1 MHGSDRLQDDARIT
15 LIIAIVF
22 SLNGIASTIEKDS
35 TIEIQSLNYEYFKSN
50 FKTHQT
56 AKNIDSL
63 WLSELYKSSL
73 IDSSNYIVDI
83 DSIEVYNDAELPTE
97 LLKQRLAHLNS
108 KTPFKIDYSPELE
121 KLIKFYLQKR
131 RKDLANIIGRS
142 QFYFPVFEDHLAKN
156 NIPLE
161 LKYLAIIES
170 ALNPKAKSRVGAT
183 GLWQFMYQTGLHYG
197 LKVNSYVDERSNLL
211 KSTDAASK
219 YLSTLYNIFGEWDL
233 ALAAYNS
240 GPGNVTKAIRR
251 SGGKTNYWNLRP
263 YLPRETANYV
273 PAFYATLYLMEFSK
287 EHNLQTKKVQA
298 NFFETDTIHVKR
310 QISFEQINKMLD
322 VDVELLQ
329 FLNPQYKLDIVP
341 FVKGENHFITL
352 PMITAARFVSN
363 EELVYAIALEEESKR
378 EKPLPQNMVTNDSI
392 KYKVRNGDNLGK
404 IANKYGVDIS
414 QIKKWN
420 KLKNSTIKGGQY
432 LTIYP
437 KRT

>member
-1 MHGSDRLQDDARIT
+1 MKQVT
-15 LIIAIVF
+15 LIIAIIF
-22 SLNGIASTIEKDS
+22 SLNGIANSVEKDS
-35 TIEIQSLNYEYFKSN
+35 TVVIQSLNYEYFKNNLKSYE
-50 FKTHQT
+50 T
-56 AKNIDSL
+56 AKSIDSL

-73 IDSSNYIVDI
+73 IDTSSYIVDI
-83 DSIEVYNDAELPTE
+83 DSIEVFNDAELPTE
-97 LLKQRLAHLNS
+97 LLKERLVHLNS
-108 KTPFKIDYSPELE
+108 KTPFNIDYSPELE

-131 RKDLANIIGRS
+131 RNGLANIIGRS
-142 QFYFPVFEDHLAKN
+142 QYYFPVFEEHLAKN

-170 ALNPKAKSRVGAT
+170 ALNPRAKSRVGAT
-183 GLWQFMYQTGLHYG
+183 GLWQFMYQTGIQYG
-197 LKVNSYVDERSNLL
+197 LKVSSYVDERSNPI
-211 KSTDAASK
+211 KSTEAASK
-219 YLSTLYNIFGEWDL
+219 YLLTLYNVFGDWDL

-287 EHNLQTKKVQA
+287 EHNLQTNKVQA

-329 FLNPQYKLDIVP
+329 FLNPQYKLDVVP
-341 FVKGENHFITL
+341 FVKGENNFITL
-352 PMITAARFVSN
+352 PISTAARFVSN
-363 EELVYAIALEEESKR
+363 EELVYAIAQEEESKR
-378 EKPLPQNMVTNDSI
+378 EKPLPKNIVANDRVR
-392 KYKVRNGDNLGK
+392 YKVRSGDNLGK
-404 IANKYGVDIS
+404 IANKYGVNIS

-420 KLKNSTIKGGQY
+420 NLKGSTIRAGQY

-437 KRT
+437 RST

>member
-1 MHGSDRLQDDARIT
+1 MKQVT
-15 LIIAIVF
+15 LIIAIIF
-22 SLNGIASTIEKDS
+22 SLNGIANSVEKDS
-35 TIEIQSLNYEYFKSN
+35 TVVIQSLNYEYFKNNLKSYE
-50 FKTHQT
+50 T
-56 AKNIDSL
+56 AKSIDSL

-73 IDSSNYIVDI
+73 IDTSSYIVDI
-83 DSIEVYNDAELPTE
+83 DSIEVFNDAELPTE
-97 LLKQRLAHLNS
+97 LLKERLAHLNS
-108 KTPFKIDYSPELE
+108 KTPFNIDYSPELE

-131 RKDLANIIGRS
+131 RNSLANIIGRS
-142 QFYFPVFEDHLAKN
+142 QYYFPVFEEHLAKN

-170 ALNPKAKSRVGAT
+170 ALNPRAKSRVGAT
-183 GLWQFMYQTGLHYG
+183 GLWQFMYQTGIQYG
-197 LKVNSYVDERSNLL
+197 LKVSSYVDERSNPI
-211 KSTDAASK
+211 KSTEAASK
-219 YLSTLYNIFGEWDL
+219 YLLTLYNVFGDWDL

-287 EHNLQTKKVQA
+287 EHNLQTNKVQA

-329 FLNPQYKLDIVP
+329 FLNPQYKLDVVP
-341 FVKGENHFITL
+341 FVKGENNFITL
-352 PMITAARFVSN
+352 PISTAARFVSN
-363 EELVYAIALEEESKR
+363 EELVYAIAQEEESKR
-378 EKPLPQNMVTNDSI
+378 EKPLPQNIVANDRVR
-392 KYKVRNGDNLGK
+392 YKVRSGDNLGK
-404 IANKYGVDIS
+404 IANKYGVNIS

-420 KLKNSTIKGGQY
+420 NLKGSTIRAGQY

-437 KRT
+437 RST

>member
-1 MHGSDRLQDDARIT
+1 MRKVT

-22 SLNGIASTIEKDS
+22 SLNGFAKTVEKDS
-35 TIEIQSLNYEYFKSN
+35 ISEIKSLNYEYFKNNLKS
-50 FKTHQT
+50 HET
-56 AKNIDSL
+56 AKCIDSL

-73 IDSSNYIVDI
+73 IDTSSYIVDI
-83 DSIEVYNDAELPTE
+83 DSIEVFNDAELSTE
-97 LLKQRLAHLNS
+97 VLKERLAFLNS
-108 KTPFKIDYSPELE
+108 KTPFNIDYSPELE
-121 KLIKFYLQKR
+121 KLIKYYLQKR
-131 RKDLANIIGRS
+131 RKNLANIIGRS
-142 QFYFPVFEDHLAKN
+142 QYYFPVFEEHLAKN
-156 NIPLE
+156 NIPIE

-170 ALNPKAKSRVGAT
+170 ALNPRAKSRVGAT
-183 GLWQFMYQTGLHYG
+183 GLWQFMYQTGIQYG
-197 LKVNSYVDERSNLL
+197 LKVSSYVDERSNPI
-211 KSTDAASK
+211 KSSEAASK
-219 YLSTLYNIFGEWDL
+219 YLMTLYNVFGDWDL

-287 EHNLQTKKVQA
+287 EHNLQSNKVQA
-298 NFFETDTIHVKR
+298 NFFETDTIHVKK

-341 FVKGENHFITL
+341 FVKGETNFITL
-352 PMITAARFVSN
+352 PIGTAARFVSN
-363 EELVYAIALEEESKR
+363 EELLYAVALEEESKR
-378 EKPLPQNMVTNDSI
+378 EKPLPQNIVTSDRI
-392 KYKVRNGDNLGK
+392 KYKVRSGDNLGK
-404 IANKYGVDIS
+404 IANKYGVNVS

-420 KLKNSTIKGGQY
+420 KLNSNTIRSGQY
-432 LTIYP
+432 LIVYP

>member
-1 MHGSDRLQDDARIT
+1 MRQVT
-15 LIIAIVF
+15 LIIAIIF
-22 SLNGIASTIEKDS
+22 SLNGIANSIEKDS
-35 TIEIQSLNYEYFKSN
+35 TVVIQSLNYEYFKNNLKSY
-50 FKTHQT
+50 KT
-56 AKNIDSL
+56 AKSIDSL

-73 IDSSNYIVDI
+73 IDTSSYIVDI
-83 DSIEVYNDAELPTE
+83 DSIEVFNDAELSTE
-97 LLKQRLAHLNS
+97 VLKERLAYLNS
-108 KTPFKIDYSPELE
+108 KTPFTIDYSSELE

-131 RKDLANIIGRS
+131 RNSLANIIGRS
-142 QFYFPVFEDHLAKN
+142 QYYFPVFEEHLAKN

-170 ALNPKAKSRVGAT
+170 ALNPRAKSKMGAT
-183 GLWQFMYQTGLHYG
+183 GLWQFMYQTGLQYG
-197 LKVNSYVDERSNLL
+197 LKVSSYVDERSNPI
-211 KSTDAASK
+211 KSTEAASK
-219 YLSTLYNIFGEWDL
+219 YLLTLYNVFGDWDL

-287 EHNLQTKKVQA
+287 EHNLQTNKVQA

-329 FLNPQYKLDIVP
+329 FLNPQFKLDVVP
-341 FVKGENHFITL
+341 FVKGENNFITL
-352 PMITAARFVSN
+352 PIRTAARFVSN
-363 EELVYAIALEEESKR
+363 EELVYAIAQEEESKR
-378 EKPLPQNMVTNDSI
+378 EKPLPQNIVANDRI
-392 KYKVRNGDNLGK
+392 RYKVRSGDNLGK
-404 IANKYGVDIS
+404 IANKYGVEVS

-420 KLKNSTIKGGQY
+420 HLKSSTIKSGQF

>member
-1 MHGSDRLQDDARIT
+1 MKQVT

-22 SLNGIASTIEKDS
+22 SLNGIASTVEKDS
-35 TIEIQSLNYEYFKSN
+35 TVEAKILNYEYFKNNLKSYD
-50 FKTHQT
+50 T

-73 IDSSNYIVDI
+73 IDTSSYIVDI
-83 DSIEVYNDAELPTE
+83 DSIEVFNDAELPTE
-97 LLKQRLAHLNS
+97 VLKERLKYLNS
-108 KTPFKIDYSPELE
+108 KTPFNIDYSPELE

-131 RKDLANIIGRS
+131 RKNLANIIGRS
-142 QFYFPVFEDHLAKN
+142 QYYFPVFEEHLAKN
-156 NIPLE
+156 NIPIE

-170 ALNPKAKSRVGAT
+170 ALNPRAKSRVGAT
-183 GLWQFMYQTGLHYG
+183 GLWQFMYQTGIQYG
-197 LKVNSYVDERSNLL
+197 LKVSSYVDERSNPI
-211 KSTDAASK
+211 KSTEAASK
-219 YLSTLYNIFGEWDL
+219 YLLTLYNVFGDWDL

-287 EHNLQTKKVQA
+287 EHNLQTNKVQA

-329 FLNPQYKLDIVP
+329 FLNPQYKLDVVP
-341 FVKGENHFITL
+341 FVKGENNFITL
-352 PMITAARFVSN
+352 PMNTAARFVSN
-363 EELVYAIALEEESKR
+363 EELIYAIALETENNR
-378 EKPLPQNMVTNDSI
+378 EKPLPQNIVTNDRI
-392 KYKVRNGDNLGK
+392 KYKVRSGDNLGK
-404 IANKYGVDIS
+404 IANKYGVEIN

-420 KLKNSTIKGGQY
+420 QLKNSTIKSGQY

>member
-1 MHGSDRLQDDARIT
+1 MKQLT

-22 SLNGIASTIEKDS
+22 SFNGFANSTEKDS
-35 TIEIQSLNYEYFKSN
+35 TIEIQSLNYEYFKTN

-73 IDSSNYIVDI
+73 IDNSNYIVDI

-131 RKDLANIIGRS
+131 RKNLANIIGRS
-142 QFYFPVFEDHLAKN
+142 QYYFPVFEEHLAKN

-183 GLWQFMYQTGLHYG
+183 GLWQFMYQTGLQYG
-197 LKVNSYVDERSNLL
+197 LKVSSYVDERSNPI
-211 KSTDAASK
+211 KSSEAASK
-219 YLSTLYNIFGEWDL
+219 YLSTLYTIFGEWDL
-233 ALAAYNS
+233 ALAAYNYGS
-240 GPGNVTKAIRR
+240 GNITKAIRR
-251 SGGKTNYWNLRP
+251 SGGKTNYWQLRP
-263 YLPRETANYV
+263 FLPKETANYV
-273 PAFYATLYLMEFSK
+273 PAFYATLYLMEYAK
-287 EHNLQTKKVQA
+287 EHNLPTNKVQA
-298 NFFETDTIHVKR
+298 NFFETDSIYVKR
-310 QISFEQINKMLD
+310 QITFEQINKMLD
-322 VDVELLQ
+322 VDIELLQ
-329 FLNPQYKLDIVP
+329 FLNPQYKLNIIP

-352 PMITAARFVSN
+352 PTATAARFVSN
-363 EELVYAIALEEESKR
+363 ESLIYAIATEEVSKR
-378 EKPLPQNMVTNDSI
+378 EKPFLQNTVINDI
-392 KYKVRNGDNLGK
+392 IRYKVRSGDSLGK
-404 IANKYGVDIS
+404 IANKYKVDIS

-420 KLKNSTIKGGQY
+420 KLKNNTIKIGQY
-432 LTIYP
+432 LTIFP

>member
-1 MHGSDRLQDDARIT
+1 MKQVT

-22 SLNGIASTIEKDS
+22 SLNGIASTVEKDS
-35 TIEIQSLNYEYFKSN
+35 TIEIKILNYEYFKNNIKSYY
-50 FKTHQT
+50 T

-73 IDSSNYIVDI
+73 IDTSSYIVDI

-97 LLKQRLAHLNS
+97 VLKKRLLYLNS
-108 KTPFKIDYSPELE
+108 KTPFNIDYSPELE
-121 KLIKFYLQKR
+121 KLIKYYLQKR
-131 RKDLANIIGRS
+131 RSDLANIIGRA
-142 QFYFPVFEDHLAKN
+142 QYYFPVFEEHLAKN

-183 GLWQFMYQTGLHYG
+183 GLWQFMYQTGLQYG
-197 LKVNSYVDERSNLL
+197 LKVSSYVDERSNPI
-211 KSTDAASK
+211 KSTEAASK
-219 YLSTLYNIFGEWDL
+219 YLLTLYNVFGDWDL

-298 NFFETDTIHVKR
+298 NFFETDTIHIKR

-392 KYKVRNGDNLGK
+392 KYKVKNGDNLGK

>member
-1 MHGSDRLQDDARIT
+1 MKQVT

-22 SLNGIASTIEKDS
+22 SLNGLASTVEKDS
-35 TIEIQSLNYEYFKSN
+35 TVEIKSLNYEYFKNNLKSYD
-50 FKTHQT
+50 T

-73 IDSSNYIVDI
+73 IDTSSYIVDI
-83 DSIEVYNDAELPTE
+83 DSIEVFNDAELPTE
-97 LLKQRLAHLNS
+97 VLKERLKYLNS
-108 KTPFKIDYSPELE
+108 KTPFNIDYSPELE

-131 RKDLANIIGRS
+131 RKNLANIIGRA
-142 QFYFPVFEDHLAKN
+142 QYYFPVFEEHLAKN
-156 NIPLE
+156 NIPIE

-170 ALNPKAKSRVGAT
+170 ALNPRAKSRVGAT
-183 GLWQFMYQTGLHYG
+183 GLWQFMYQTGIQYG
-197 LKVNSYVDERSNLL
+197 LKVSSYVDERSNPI
-211 KSTDAASK
+211 KSSEAASK
-219 YLSTLYNIFGEWDL
+219 YLLTLYNVFGDWDL

-263 YLPRETANYV
+263 YLPKETANYV

-287 EHNLQTKKVQA
+287 EHNLQTNKVQA
-298 NFFETDTIHVKR
+298 NFFETDTVHVKR

-329 FLNPQYKLDIVP
+329 FLNPQYKLDVVP
-341 FVKGENHFITL
+341 FVKGENNFITL
-352 PMITAARFVSN
+352 PMNTAARFVSN
-363 EELVYAIALEEESKR
+363 EELIYAIALDTENNR
-378 EKPLPQNMVTNDSI
+378 EKPLSQNIVTNDSV
-392 KYKVRNGDNLGK
+392 KYKVRSGDNLGK
-404 IANKYGVDIS
+404 IANKYGVEIN

-420 KLKNSTIKGGQY
+420 HLKSSTIKSGQY
-432 LTIYP
+432 LTIFP